1 MEQATIP
8 RMRTA
13 PGIVRELKILDPGSE
28 ISEHWV
34 RGIIKSG
41 TVPVVRAG
49 CKCLINLDD
58 VLELLRQGTNG
69 QKPKPNSVGGIRRIN
84 EKHPK

>member
-1 MEQATIP
+1 MEQAIIP

-13 PGIVRELKILDPGSE
+13 SGIIRELKILDPGSE

-34 RGIIKSG
+34 RGIIKTG

-49 CKCLINLDD
+49 CKCLVNLDD
-58 VLELLRQGTNG
+58 VLELLKQGTSR
-69 QKPKPNSVGGIRRIN
+69 QEPKPDTVGGIR
-84 EKHPK
+84 HSG